1 MTSVLI
7 TGAAGFLGRH
17 VVEEAARQDA
27 ALRLM
32 SHRRPAVVTRPGC
45 AVVCADLRDP
55 DSLRGVC
62 EGIDVVMHCASYIG
76 GSVQNNEFVNA
87 QGTRNLVAEARR
99 AGVSRVVYVSTASV
113 YGRGSFCGAT
123 PAELTRNPGSPTSA
137 SRAAAEDAVL
147 DAGGLVLRPHLVYGV
162 GDAWVVPGVSRLLRA
177 LPGTVEGWSARLS
190 LVSVH
195 ELARL
200 AVAAG
205 LAPAADL
212 TAMTYHASH
221 PDPVTAATLLRAVAD
236 CAELPWPQRDLT
248 ALQACGLLAS
258 DPRSLHALDML
269 RTDHFFDSA
278 PLWRDLRLTPG
289 PGFASAFAQAA
300 PWYRSAL
307 SDASC
312 AAG

>member
-1 MTSVLI
+1 MTTVLI

-17 VVEEAARQDA
+17 VVEEAARQEA
-27 ALRLM
+27 VLRLM
-32 SHRRPAVVTRPGC
+32 SHRRPAVSTGPDC

-55 DSLRGVC
+55 ESLRGVC

-76 GSVQNNEFVNA
+76 GSAQNNEAVNA
-87 QGTRNLVAEARR
+87 QGTRNLVAEAGR
-99 AGVSRVVYVSTASV
+99 AGVSRLVYVSTASV
-113 YGRGSFCGAT
+113 YGRGAFRGAT
-123 PAELTRNPGSPTSA
+123 PGELTRNPASPTSA

-147 DAGGLVLRPHLVYGV
+147 AAGGLVLRPHLVYGV

-177 LPGTVEGWSARLS
+177 LPGTVEGWAARLS

-200 AVAAG
+200 VVAAG

-212 TAMTYHASH
+212 TTGTYHASH
-221 PDPVTAATLLRAVAD
+221 PAPVTATTLLRAVAD
-236 CAELPWPQRDLT
+236 CAGLPWPQCDLT
-248 ALQACGLLAS
+248 DCQADGMLAA

-269 RTDHFFDSA
+269 RTDHWFDSV

-289 PGFASAFAQAA
+289 PGFEAAFAQAA
-300 PWYRSAL
+300 PWYRCAL
-307 SDASC
+307 SES
-312 AAG
+312 

>member
-1 MTSVLI
+1 MTTVLI

-17 VVEEAARQDA
+17 VVEEAARQGA

-32 SHRRPAVVTRPGC
+32 SHRRPAVVTGPAC

-62 EGIDVVMHCASYIG
+62 EGIDVVLHCASYIG
-76 GSVQNNEFVNA
+76 GSAQNNESVNA

-99 AGVSRVVYVSTASV
+99 AGVSRIVYVSTASV
-113 YGRGSFCGAT
+113 YGRGAFCGAT
-123 PAELTRNPGSPTSA
+123 PAELTRNPASPTSA

-147 DAGGLVLRPHLVYGV
+147 ADGGLVLRPHLVYGA

-177 LPGTVEGWSARLS
+177 LPGTVDGWSACLS
-190 LVSVH
+190 LVSVQ

-205 LAPAADL
+205 LAPAIRL
-212 TAMTYHASH
+212 TTTTYHASH
-221 PDPVTAATLLRAVAD
+221 PAPVTAATLLRAVAD
-236 CAELPWPQRDLT
+236 LSELTWPPYEMTVD
-248 ALQACGLLAS
+248 QACGMLAD
-258 DPRSLHALDML
+258 DPGSRHALDML
-269 RTDHFFDSA
+269 RTDHWFDSA

-289 PGFASAFAQAA
+289 PGFESAFAQAA

-307 SDASC
+307 ADA
-312 AAG
+312 